1 MCGICGVM
9 SVRPP
14 GPGAA
19 PITAAAVIRMRDAM
33 VHRGPDD
40 EGLFLGDGVAFGHR
54 RLSIIDVAGSR
65 QPMSDPGETLWL
77 TYNGEVYNFQELRDE
92 LEARGVSF
100 RTKGDTEV
108 VLRAYQVYGD
118 AAVERLRGM
127 FAFGLWDARRRRLL
141 LARDPLGIKPLY
153 YTQTADGF
161 FLFAS
166 EIRALLAW
174 PGVRAELDRDAL
186 WDYLG
191 HRYVPGPRTAF
202 KGIAKLPAGHL
213 AVVSAEGLTLRRYW
227 DVPLDG
233 ETWSESECV
242 SAFRELV
249 TDSVRRELVSDVPLG
264 VFLSGGLDS
273 TTVTGLMA
281 GMASEAVQ
289 TFCVGYGGR
298 EGVNERPYAR
308 AAAER
313 FGTVHREVEISLDD
327 FWRLLPEA
335 VTAME
340 EPVAE
345 GPAVSLLQLSRFTR
359 QHVTVV
365 LSGEGADENLA
376 GYTIYQRMLRL
387 RALGWLPRLGP
398 LAGVPRNHRLA
409 QAAEW
414 VGRSVPER
422 YRGVSSVFTVAER
435 ERLLGHGAP
444 AVDSA
449 AAHYERARA
458 LSPLQQMLYYDQKVW
473 LPDDLLVKADK
484 MTMAASLELR
494 VPFLDHKVVEWAWR
508 VPPSQKI
515 DGGVG
520 KVLLRR
526 AFADLVPPAIL
537 TRDKVGF
544 TVGGGEQFSENL
556 GREARRLLVDERA
569 LDGLVDGAEVRRLV
583 RRHTERVETL
593 LEPLQALVV
602 LAWWRRIFLA

>member
-9 SVRPP
+9 SLRPP
-14 GPGAA
+14 GPDTRRVSE
-19 PITAAAVIRMRDAM
+19 INIVRMRDAM
-33 VHRGPDD
+33 LHRGPDD
-40 EGLFLGDGVAFGHR
+40 EGLFIGEGVGLGHR

-65 QPMSDPGETLWL
+65 QPMTNPDETLWL

-92 LEARGVSF
+92 LEARGVTF

-108 VLRAYQVYGD
+108 VLRAYEVHGD

-153 YTQTADGF
+153 YTQTVDGL

-166 EIRALLAW
+166 EIRALLTW
-174 PGVRAELDRDAL
+174 PGVRAELDPAAL

-191 HRYVPGPRTAF
+191 QRYVPGPRTAF
-202 KGIAKLPAGHL
+202 KGIAKLPPGHL
-213 AVVSAEGLTLRRYW
+213 AVVSRDGVEIRRYW

-233 ETWSESECV
+233 ETWSERECV
-242 SAFRELV
+242 ATFRDLV

-264 VFLSGGLDS
+264 VFLSGGIDS

-281 GMASEAVQ
+281 GMVSEPVR

-308 AAAER
+308 LAAER
-313 FGTVHREVEISLDD
+313 FNSVHREVEIDLSE

-345 GPAVSLLQLSRFTR
+345 APSVSLLQLSRFTR

-376 GYTIYQRMLRL
+376 GYNIYQRVL
-387 RALGWLPRLGP
+387 RARPLGWLPPLGSLARL
-398 LAGVPRNHRLA
+398 ARTHRTA
-409 QAAEW
+409 QAAAW
-414 VGRSVPER
+414 IGRSIPER
-422 YRGVSSVFTVAER
+422 YRGVSSVFTEDER
-435 ERLLGHGAP
+435 ERLLGRGRP

-449 AAHYERARA
+449 AEHYERTRA
-458 LSPLQQMLYYDQKVW
+458 LSPLQRMLYYDQKVW

-494 VPFLDHKVVEWAWR
+494 VPFLDHKVVEWVWR
-508 VPPSQKI
+508 VPQSLKI
-515 DGGVG
+515 DGAIG

-526 AFADLVPPAIL
+526 TFTDLIPPAIL
-537 TRDKVGF
+537 ARDKVGF
-544 TVGGGEQFSENL
+544 AIGGGARFSDDV
-556 GREARRLLVDERA
+556 GRQARRLLVDERA
-569 LDGLVDGAEVRRLV
+569 LDGLVDNAEVARIV
-583 RRHTERVETL
+583 RRHGERTENL
-593 LEPLQALVV
+593 MEPLLALIV
-602 LAWWRRIFLA
+602 LGWWRRIFVS